1 MNRATQGGLT
11 LVELII
17 SLVIVSILVFSAVP
31 SFSTLI
37 NNSRATAEANDLL
50 GFFVLARQQ
59 SILSGRIVTVCPVSA
74 NLKCGRN
81 WNDPLYAFFDPEN
94 AREITDR
101 SEIFRILP
109 PPGTGK
115 RFARSLSRSY
125 FQYRPNGMIYSDLG
139 NITWCPDAGNSTNAA
154 HLIISR
160 GGRIRLARD
169 TDGDGVPNKADG
181 SNVNC

>member
-37 NNSRATAEANDLL
+37 NDSRATAEANDLL

-94 AREITDR
+94 RRQITDTR
-101 SEIFRILP
+101 DIIRILSP
-109 PPGTGK
+109 PDSGR
-115 RFARSLSRSY
+115 RFASSLSRSY
-125 FQYRPNGMIYSDLG
+125 FQYRADGMIYSDLG
-139 NITWCPDAGNSTNAA
+139 NITWCPDNSDSRRSA
-154 HLIISR
+154 HLVISR
-160 GGRIRLARD
+160 GGRVRLARD
-169 TDGDGVPNKADG
+169 TDGDGIPNRADG
-181 SNVNC
+181 HNVRC